1 MILAVVLSFVCPL
14 ISLPTGLIM
23 PYYALSCLIMPY
35 YALLC
40 LIMPYICL
48 MSLSSSSS
56 SCCFVGAT
64 AANFSVL
71 FCPCNSSYLFLL
83 QARMLFLQPFRSNL
97 LAFTFFRTLAVCFV
111 LSCIVSFCIVLFCFV
126 LSCFV
131 LYCIVLYCF
140 VLLCIALFCFVLFFS
155 VSYGLACFR
164 CVLVPGTLALHL
176 LYLDDLHLFGFTLVS
191 VCNHIICLSLG

>member
-1 MILAVVLSFVCPL
+1 MILAVVFSFVCSL

-23 PYYALSCLIMPY
+23 PYYALLCLIMPY

-97 LAFTFFRTLAVCFV
+97 LAFTFFRTPAVCFV
-111 LSCIVSFCIVLFCFV
+111 LYCIVSFCIVLFCFV
-126 LSCFV
+126 LFCIV

-140 VLLCIALFCFVLFFS
+140 VLLCFVLFCFSLFLMVWLVFDVFS
-155 VSYGLACFR
+155 CPVR
-164 CVLVPGTLALHL
+164 
-176 LYLDDLHLFGFTLVS
+176 
-191 VCNHIICLSLG
+191 